1 MAESQSTYSG
11 RKIRI
16 EGQDE
21 LETVSS
27 KSNVKPEPGV
37 MTFGE
42 ANAKGLLKTGM
53 AVIFKDCV
61 YGPIELEQEM
71 TGKEQQVQCELI
83 KGIVVKRN
91 DEQLAIFTV
100 LRLTSKDGLI
110 LKGRYGRA
118 NGLETV
124 KNLAKSVEK
133 KIKNCN
139 SSLLSTKEFVDFCQD
154 NPFVVNYF
162 REAVFRLWNA
172 VFTNKRGL
180 LENIHADALQNS
192 GIRINPGYEEHQI
205 HNIGII
211 IEGRDLECMLK
222 KSKAITINHLHTFQE
237 SPHEMHVEIRG
248 IT

>member
-1 MAESQSTYSG
+1 MA
-11 RKIRI
+11 INFP
-16 EGQDE
+16 
-21 LETVSS
+21 SS
-27 KSNVKPEPGV
+27 KSNVKPELDV

-42 ANAKGLLKTGM
+42 AATKGLLKTGM
-53 AVIFKDCV
+53 TVVFKDCV

-71 TGKEQQVQCELI
+71 TGKQQQVQCELI

-91 DEQLAIFTV
+91 DEQFAIFAV
-100 LRLTSKDGLI
+100 LRLTSENGLI

-118 NGLETV
+118 NGLDVV
-124 KNLAKSVEK
+124 KHLAKSVEK

-139 SSLLSTKEFVDFCQD
+139 SSILSTNEFVDFCQE

-172 VFTNKRGL
+172 VFTDKYGL
-180 LENIHADALQNS
+180 LENVHADALCNS
-192 GIRINPGYEEHQI
+192 GIKIFPGDVEHQI

-211 IEGRDLECMLK
+211 IEGRDFACKIK
-222 KSKAITINHLHTFQE
+222 KSKAITINRLHTFQE
-237 SPHEMHVEIRG
+237 SPHEMHIEIRG

>member
-1 MAESQSTYSG
+1 MTENQSTYSG

-27 KSNVKPEPGV
+27 KSNVMPEPGI

-42 ANAKGLLKTGM
+42 ASAKGLLKTGM
-53 AVIFKDCV
+53 TVVFKDCV
-61 YGPIELEQEM
+61 YGPIKLEHEM

-91 DEQLAIFTV
+91 DEQLAIFAV
-100 LRLTSKDGLI
+100 LRLVSDDGLI

-118 NGLETV
+118 NGLDVV
-124 KNLAKSVEK
+124 KHLAKSVEK

-139 SSLLSTKEFVDFCQD
+139 SSLLSTNEFVDFCQD

-162 REAVFRLWNA
+162 REAVLRIWNA

-180 LENIHADALQNS
+180 LENVHADALCNS
-192 GIRINPGYEEHQI
+192 SIRVNPGDVEHQI
-205 HNIGII
+205 YNIGII
-211 IEGRDLECMLK
+211 IEGRDLACKIK
-222 KSKAITINHLHTFQE
+222 KSKVITINRLHTFQE
-237 SPHEMHVEIRG
+237 SSHEMYVEIRG

>member
-1 MAESQSTYSG
+1 MAENQSTYSG

-27 KSNVKPEPGV
+27 KSNVKPEPGS

-42 ANAKGLLKTGM
+42 ASAKGLLKTGM
-53 AVIFKDCV
+53 AVVFKDCV
-61 YGPIELEQEM
+61 YGPIKLEHEM
-71 TGKEQQVQCELI
+71 TGKEQQVQCELT

-91 DEQLAIFTV
+91 DERLAIFAV
-100 LRLTSKDGLI
+100 LRLTSESGLI

-118 NGLETV
+118 NGLDVV
-124 KNLAKSVEK
+124 KYLAKSVEK

-139 SSLLSTKEFVDFCQD
+139 SSLLSTSEFVDFCQD

-172 VFTNKRGL
+172 VFTNKHGL
-180 LENIHADALQNS
+180 LENIHADALSNS
-192 GIRINPGYEEHQI
+192 SIRIFPGDVEHKI

-211 IEGRDLECMLK
+211 IEGRDLACEIK
-222 KSKAITINHLHTFQE
+222 KSKAITINRLPTFQE
-237 SPHEMHVEIRG
+237 SLHETHVEIRG

>member
-1 MAESQSTYSG
+1 MTENQSTYSG

-27 KSNVKPEPGV
+27 KSNVKPEPGS
-37 MTFGE
+37 MAFGE
-42 ANAKGLLKTGM
+42 AATKGLLKTGM
-53 AVIFKDCV
+53 AVVFKDCV
-61 YGPIELEQEM
+61 YGPIKLEHEM
-71 TGKEQQVQCELI
+71 TGKEQQVLCELT
-83 KGIVVKRN
+83 KGIVVKRT

-100 LRLTSKDGLI
+100 LRLVSDDGLI

-118 NGLETV
+118 NGLDVV
-124 KNLAKSVEK
+124 KHLAKSVEK

-139 SSLLSTKEFVDFCQD
+139 SSLLSTNEFVDFCQD

-172 VFTNKRGL
+172 VFTDKYGL
-180 LENIHADALQNS
+180 LENVHADALSNS
-192 GIRINPGYEEHQI
+192 GIKIFPGDVEHQI

-211 IEGRDLECMLK
+211 LEGRDFACK
-222 KSKAITINHLHTFQE
+222 IRKSKAITINRLHTFQE
-237 SPHEMHVEIRG
+237 SPHEMHVQIRG